1 MKAVSASPERVEARS
16 RCVSRPD
23 PDELKIGLVAPGD
36 RVPASALEEWPIDS
50 LWTGGHVASPN
61 PSPEAMMGLAR
72 LAASTERVKV
82 GTSILLLPLYSPAI
96 VAKQIADLDRATG
109 GRVILGVGVGGEY
122 PQEFRACGIP
132 IRERGQR
139 ADEAIPLLR
148 RLWSAEPIT
157 HDGQFYPMA
166 DVRIHPPPTQPG
178 GPPIVVAGRKDPAM
192 RRAALL
198 GDGWMPYLYSPRR
211 YASSVARIR
220 EVAEEGNRDL
230 HHFEW
235 YSFIFVHVDRDGRRA
250 RQEAARMMGGTYD
263 QDFGPMVDNVAAAG
277 TYEEV
282 LEKVEQFVA
291 AGARHLIF
299 LPATTRRADF
309 DRIVS
314 VLFEEVVPAVRSR
327 ARR

>member
-1 MKAVSASPERVEARS
+1 LK
-16 RCVSRPD
+16 PD
-23 PDELKIGLVAPGD
+23 PSELKIGLVAPAQLA
-36 RVPASALEEWPIDS
+36 RASALEELPIDS

-61 PSPEAMMGLAR
+61 PSPEALMGLAR
-72 LAASTERVKV
+72 LSATTERVKI

-122 PQEFRACGIP
+122 PEEFRACGVP
-132 IRERGQR
+132 IGERGRR
-139 ADEAIPLLR
+139 ADEAIPLLK
-148 RLWSAEPIT
+148 RLWSAEQIS
-157 HDGQFYPMA
+157 HDGRFYPMT
-166 DVRIHPPPTQPG
+166 DVRLHPPPAQED

-220 EVAEEGNRDL
+220 ELADEVGRNLDL
-230 HHFEW
+230 FEW
-235 YSFIFVHVDRDGRRA
+235 YAFIFVNVHRDGRRA
-250 RQEAARMMGGTYD
+250 RQEAAKMMGGMYD
-263 QDFGPMVDNVAAAG
+263 QDFGPMVDSVAAAG
-277 TYEEV
+277 TAEEV

-299 LPATTRRADF
+299 LPATTQMGNYDA
-309 DRIVS
+309 IVREM
-314 VLFEEVVPAVRSR
+314 VEEVVPATRSWTLR
-327 ARR
+327 